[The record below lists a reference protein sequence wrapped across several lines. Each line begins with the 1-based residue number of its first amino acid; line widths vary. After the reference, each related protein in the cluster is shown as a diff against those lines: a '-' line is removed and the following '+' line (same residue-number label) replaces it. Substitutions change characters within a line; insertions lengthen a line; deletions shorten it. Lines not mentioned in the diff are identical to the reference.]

1 MKKRWFIYIIII
13 SIFMFICCFYTWR
26 YSPFLP
32 HIDRN
37 PDGTFTLNGNTY
49 EAYNEV
55 DFTEKFG
62 HLKRGKKIAI
72 INKTNELPWCTVYEA
87 QGSNS
92 DNILIVFEEIIM
104 SIDTYYITK

>member
-1 MKKRWFIYIIII
+1 
-13 SIFMFICCFYTWR
+13 MFICCFYIWR

-37 PDGTFTLNGNTY
+37 ADGTFTLNGNTY
-49 EAYNEV
+49 AEYNEV
-55 DFTEKFG
+55 DFMEKFR
-62 HLKRGKKIAI
+62 HLKGGKKIAI

-87 QGSNS
+87 QGANS

-104 SIDTYYITK
+104 SVDTYYITK